1 MAKQMGTS
9 REHPFRSQGLAP
21 PSFDSA
27 GSASTLLKAAG
38 SPFGHPLLERRL
50 IVRPD
55 RDAFGIHG
63 VSEEVTSFCVVVVV
77 VVVVVVIVV
86 DVDFGGA
93 EASTDGVSGVAGS
106 VSVTEVASDSGDGQD

>member
-1 MAKQMGTS
+1 M
-9 REHPFRSQGLAP
+9 
-21 PSFDSA
+21 
-27 GSASTLLKAAG
+27 
-38 SPFGHPLLERRL
+38 
-50 IVRPD
+50 VRPD

-63 VSEEVTSFCVVVVV
+63 VSEEETSFCVVVV